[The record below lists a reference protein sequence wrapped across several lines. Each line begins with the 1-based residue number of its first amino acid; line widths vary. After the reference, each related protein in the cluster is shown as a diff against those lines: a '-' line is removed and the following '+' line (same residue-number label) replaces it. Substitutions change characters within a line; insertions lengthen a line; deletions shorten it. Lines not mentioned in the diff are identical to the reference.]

1 MTTPDIFDL
10 YTDYLITSF
19 SYTTA
24 TGLSGLVDGAV
35 SHDQITRFLSQHDFT
50 SKELWTAIK
59 KTAREIE
66 SDEGVLIFDDTIQAK
81 PHSQENDLIC
91 WHFDHTVG
99 RSVKGI
105 NLLNCLYYSREVSLP
120 VAFELVKKP
129 IKFCDLKTR
138 NEKRKSTV
146 TKNEQLRDMLKV
158 CCQNK
163 LKWRYALADSWFSS
177 SENMQYVHKQLM
189 KYFIFA
195 LKSNRLVALSR
206 EDKAKGR
213 YTRIDSIGWSE
224 VPIQGWVKGLG
235 FPVLFHRQVFTNKD
249 GSIGTL
255 YLISNDLTATQT
267 TLETIYQ
274 KRWKVE
280 VFHKSIKSNTGM
292 AKSPAKTVR
301 TQSNHVFMSLYAT
314 ARLETLSIQQGLNK
328 FAMKSKLYIKALQQ
342 AFKELQGLRAAT
354 A

>member
-1 MTTPDIFDL
+1 MNKSDIFDL

-50 SKELWTAIK
+50 SKALWKVIK

-81 PHSQENDLIC
+81 PHSKENDLIC
-91 WHFDHTVG
+91 WHYDHTVS

-105 NLLNCLYYSREVSLP
+105 NLLNCLYYSKEVSLP

-129 IKFCDLKTR
+129 IKFCDVKTR
-138 NEKRKSTV
+138 REKRKGTV
-146 TKNEQLRDMLKV
+146 TKNELLRDMLKV
-158 CCQNK
+158 CCQNQ

-177 SENMQYVHKQLM
+177 SENMMYLHKTLK

-195 LKSNRLVALSR
+195 LKSNRLVALTP
-206 EDKAKGR
+206 EDKAQGR
-213 YTRIDSIGWSE
+213 YTRIDSIEWSE
-224 VPIQGWVKGLG
+224 TPVQGWVKGLD
-235 FPVLFHRQVFTNKD
+235 FPVLFHRQTFTNKD
-249 GSIGTL
+249 GSTGIL
-255 YLISNDLTATQT
+255 YLISNELDATKV

-301 TQSNHVFMSLYAT
+301 TQSNHIFMSLYAT
-314 ARLETLSIQQGLNK
+314 ARLESLSIQQGLNK
-328 FAMKSKLYIKALQQ
+328 FAMKSKLYLKALKQ
-342 AFKELQGLRAAT
+342 AFKELQGLKTAT